1 MADINIKRQL
11 PLVSLVL
18 SFVFACSGINA
29 LAAESIDFSDRL
41 AELENL
47 LETCENMNIPTD
59 YERVNYTTIK
69 RFEGYINEDI
79 SNNKSY
85 VDYNI
90 SCIEDLYNEA
100 KNNLEA
106 YISGEKY
113 PFEVTRADTSTIHN
127 SGSMLLDKNGAA
139 SSIGFGHFKNAQN
152 DVENFQDFGL
162 NNIQMEIGPRY
173 LKEKIPGWNQSQSGS
188 IDAEMK
194 FTDIISNSQNYS
206 LKITNNTEYK
216 PETYIRMYQN
226 VACKPNT
233 KYKFGCSSRGNTI
246 DRLWMSANGYSDRN
260 YINTSSKWV
269 KNTFYYTTSNE
280 QTSIFFQILSEG
292 VTAAYL
298 DDFYL
303 IELDSEDNE
312 ISENM
317 LKNPGLEE
325 TDFYK
330 ESMAYVVDTLENAQ
344 RNNIGVS
351 LLLSPHYFPTDLEED
366 IYTTGGG
373 FIKYNI
379 HAEKAKEVIENY
391 LRTLLVRLDG
401 YSALQ
406 NICISNEPTFNT
418 ANFYDFYNPIFK
430 EYLKQKHGMIEAL
443 NLVYKSEYSDFS
455 EVEMPKNLTAHNA
468 VCYDWIEFNDRVF
481 TDWHKWM
488 ADIIKEYLPNV
499 PLHCKM
505 MGYFTD
511 VTESDSLEPL
521 TRGTDLELFDEFSD
535 YAGNDTWDYIDRP
548 NMYYTTMFLYDYQH
562 SVTNKPV
569 YNSEDHIIGD
579 RAMGFTPEQKNHV
592 VNNLWQGAVHGRNL
606 STIWVWERSEDPE
619 SDFYTSFLCRPDCI
633 AAVGKTNL
641 DLARLSGKVSML
653 QQDKP
658 KIAVFYSKSARLY
671 DKEYSKRL
679 FQAYKTL
686 LKNGFKVGVV
696 SDKSID
702 KLSEYEVLIVPGA
715 ENAEEKTLDMTG
727 KFIQNGGKV
736 FYCGN
741 AFSKNEYNNAVNN
754 EFFLNNAYAYNP
766 EISAEI
772 NYSLENCLKKVTDM
786 RVSLIDTATG
796 KAPEDIDW
804 QYVTYDDCFLIN
816 LTNLKNG
823 TVKNIEVYIDGKKI
837 DGMRECISGKSGLE
851 NVTAVCDTP
860 QLIEYTIPKKS
871 EIENISIDSEKGI
884 IQWEYSG
891 NDFIG
896 ANVYLLKSDGTLE
909 FNGSTEN
916 NLFSCAVDGTYIVRA
931 VSRSNKESSGKI
943 ITFAEDKPL
952 EITKL
957 DCKLNNGYIT
967 CDISVSSNKGGF
979 VSAVVGIQAL
989 DSDGEA
995 KNYAYN
1001 KITFAPF
1008 AETSFK
1014 ISMPTAAN
1022 LTTLKA
1028 AVTDSINS
1036 SNLYSEEI
1044 TKPIVQMVKETNT
1057 EQ

>member
-1 MADINIKRQL
+1 MKRQI
-11 PLVSLVL
+11 SLISIVL
-18 SFVFACSGINA
+18 SFVFVCVGINTK
-29 LAAESIDFSDRL
+29 AADNIDFSDKL
-41 AELENL
+41 AKLESL
-47 LETCENMNIPTD
+47 LEACESMHIPTD

-69 RFEGYINEDI
+69 RFEGYVNEDI
-79 SNNKSY
+79 NNNKSY
-85 VDYNI
+85 ADYNI
-90 SCIEDLYNEA
+90 TCMEELYNEA
-100 KNNLEA
+100 KNNLEK

-113 PFEVTRADTSTIHN
+113 PLEVMRTDVSTIHN
-127 SGSMLLDKNGAA
+127 NGSMLLDKNGAA
-139 SSIGFGHFKNAQN
+139 FSIGFGHFKNAQS

-206 LKITNNTEYK
+206 LKITNNTEHK

-233 KYKFGCSSRGNTI
+233 RYKFGCSSRGNTI

-269 KNTFYYTTSNE
+269 KNTFYYTTSTE
-280 QTSIFFQILSEG
+280 QTNILFQILSEG

-312 ISENM
+312 VSENM
-317 LKNPGLEE
+317 LNNPGLED

-330 ESMAYVVDTLENAQ
+330 ESIAYVVDTLENAQ

-366 IYTTGGG
+366 IYTSNGG

-379 HAEKAKEVIENY
+379 NADKARKVIENY
-391 LRTLLVRLDG
+391 LRILLVRLKE
-401 YSALQ
+401 YPALQ

-418 ANFYDFYNPIFK
+418 ANFYDFYNPVFK
-430 EYLKQKHGMIEAL
+430 EYLKQKHGTIEAL
-443 NLVYKSEYSDFS
+443 NLAYGSRYSDFS

-481 TDWHKWM
+481 TDWHKWI
-488 ADIIKEYLPNV
+488 ADIIKEYLPDV
-499 PLHCKM
+499 PIHCKM

-511 VTESDSLEPL
+511 GTENNVRESLV
-521 TRGTDLELFDEFSD
+521 RGTDLELFDEFSD

-548 NMYYTTMFLYDYQH
+548 YTYYTTMFLYDYQH
-562 SVTNKPV
+562 SVTNKPI
-569 YNSEDHIIGD
+569 YNSEDHIIAD

-606 STIWVWERSEDPE
+606 STIWVWERSEDPK

-641 DLARLSGKVSML
+641 DLARLSEKVSAL

-658 KIAVFYSKSARLY
+658 KVAVFYSKSGRLY

-686 LKNGFKVGVV
+686 LKNGLKVGVV

-702 KLSEYEVLIVPGA
+702 QLSEYEFLIVPGA
-715 ENAEEKTLDMTG
+715 ENAQEKTLDMVEN
-727 KFIQNGGKV
+727 FIQNGGKV
-736 FYCGN
+736 YYSGN
-741 AFSKNEYNNAVNN
+741 AFSKNEYNNAVDN
-754 EFFLNNAYAYNP
+754 EFFLNNANSYNS
-766 EISAEI
+766 EDGSQI
-772 NYSLENCLKKVTDM
+772 NYSLESCLKKSVNM

-804 QYVTYDDCFLIN
+804 QYVIHGDSFLIN
-816 LTNLKNG
+816 IANLENG
-823 TVKNIEVYIDGKKI
+823 TVKNIEVYIDGEKI
-837 DGMRECISGKSGLE
+837 NGMRECISGKSGLE
-851 NVTAVCDTP
+851 TVTAVCDIP
-860 QLIEYTIPKKS
+860 QLIEYAVPKKS
-871 EIENISIDSEKGI
+871 DIENISANLEKGI

-896 ANVYLLKSDGTLE
+896 ANVYLLNRDGALE
-909 FNGSTEN
+909 FKGSTEKN
-916 NLFSCAVDGTYIVRA
+916 YFTCLDDGTYIVRT
-931 VSRSNKESSGKI
+931 VNRNNKESDGKI
-943 ITFAEDKPL
+943 ITFAENKPL
-952 EITKL
+952 EITAL
-957 DCKLNNGYIT
+957 DCKFNNGYIT
-967 CDISVSSNKGGF
+967 CDINVSNNTDGF

-989 DSDGEA
+989 DSLGQA
-995 KNYAYN
+995 KNYVYN
-1001 KITFAPF
+1001 KITFVPL
-1008 AETSFK
+1008 AESSLTTT
-1014 ISMPTAAN
+1014 MPVAADAK
-1022 LTTLKA
+1022 TLKA
-1028 AVTDSINS
+1028 IVTDSIGS
-1036 SNLYSEEI
+1036 SNLYSDEI
-1044 TKPIVQMVKETNT
+1044 IKTIELNR
-1057 EQ
+1057 